1 MDNRLILMN
10 VINGP
15 MTDYSL
21 AGNKP
26 LSDRHSGQLVQSV
39 LHNGTPGARLAG
51 SGSRDL
57 PTGTRGAPNSA
68 GGTAENTTF
77 RQIRGE
83 FRSDADDYIY
93 ISIYVY
99 VSNEVNL
106 TRFYLRLL
114 CVYWFNKSFLR
125 SNVSFRGMSLCIY
138 ISN

>member
-10 VINGP
+10 VINGL

-114 CVYWFNKSFLR
+114 CVY
-125 SNVSFRGMSLCIY
+125 
-138 ISN
+138 